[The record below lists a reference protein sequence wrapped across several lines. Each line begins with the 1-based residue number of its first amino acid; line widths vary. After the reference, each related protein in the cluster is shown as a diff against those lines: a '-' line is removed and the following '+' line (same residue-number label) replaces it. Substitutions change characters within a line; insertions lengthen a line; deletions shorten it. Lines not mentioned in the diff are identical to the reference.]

1 MYSSIHAGRA
11 VAAMLIV
18 AFHLSHALAQDKY
31 FGDAAKWLAHIFRAG
46 DVGVPFFFV
55 LSGFVIALAH
65 TRDVG
70 QPRRVWPYLRKR
82 IVRIYPTYLII
93 FTFAYAGALASP
105 ALSAKVPHDALR
117 LIECLAL
124 WPRDSHNPQDLTSPV
139 LWVAWSLQYE
149 VYFYALAA
157 LAIVSRMAAWVVAS
171 VLAIGMAVQQVAPLG
186 AFPWDFVFSP
196 LIALFFLGVGA
207 ATLLRRTRWPLRPV
221 VLLVPSAVAL
231 ALMAVYEAWSGQ
243 AAMAPFRYAAF
254 GLCATGLLLGL
265 ARLEERGVALARGPI
280 ARSLGD
286 ASYALYLLHFPI
298 ISALCKLTAKWGLTG
313 PLAAAA
319 TFAVIFTVCVM
330 ASVLFHRAIER
341 PLLQWLNPAKRA
353 QPVPA
358 QAVDA
363 TAPGL
368 SQPAES
374 PGQRAA

>member
-1 MYSSIHAGRA
+1 
-11 VAAMLIV
+11 
-18 AFHLSHALAQDKY
+18 
-31 FGDAAKWLAHIFRAG
+31 
-46 DVGVPFFFV
+46 
-55 LSGFVIALAH
+55 
-65 TRDVG
+65 
-70 QPRRVWPYLRKR
+70 
-82 IVRIYPTYLII
+82 
-93 FTFAYAGALASP
+93 
-105 ALSAKVPHDALR
+105 
-117 LIECLAL
+117 
-124 WPRDSHNPQDLTSPV
+124 
-139 LWVAWSLQYE
+139 
-149 VYFYALAA
+149 
-157 LAIVSRMAAWVVAS
+157 
-171 VLAIGMAVQQVAPLG
+171 MAVQQVAPLG

-286 ASYALYLLHFPI
+286 ASYALYLLHVPI

>member
-31 FGDAAKWLAHIFRAG
+31 FGDAASWLAHIFHAG

-93 FTFAYAGALASP
+93 FTLAYAGALASP

-117 LIECLAL
+117 LIECLTL

-149 VYFYALAA
+149 VYFYVLAA
-157 LAIVSRMAAWVVAS
+157 LAIASRAAAWVVAS

-207 ATLLRRTRWPLRPV
+207 ATLLRRTRWPRRTMA
-221 VLLVPSAVAL
+221 LLIPSAMAL
-231 ALMAVYEAWSGQ
+231 ALMAIYEVWRGQ
-243 AAMAPFRYAAF
+243 DAMAPFRYAAF

-280 ARSLGD
+280 TRSMGD

-298 ISALCKLTAKWGLTG
+298 ISALCKLTAKWSLSG

-319 TFAVIFTVCVM
+319 SFVVIFAVCVM
-330 ASVLFHRAIER
+330 VSVLFHRAIER
-341 PLLQWLNPAKRA
+341 PLLQWLSPAKRA
-353 QPVPA
+353 QPAPA

-363 TAPGL
+363 TTPGL
-368 SQPAES
+368 PLPAES

>member
-1 MYSSIHAGRA
+1 
-11 VAAMLIV
+11 MLIV

-243 AAMAPFRYAAF
+243 TAMAPFRYAAF

-319 TFAVIFTVCVM
+319 SFAVIFTVCVM

-374 PGQRAA
+374 PGQQAA